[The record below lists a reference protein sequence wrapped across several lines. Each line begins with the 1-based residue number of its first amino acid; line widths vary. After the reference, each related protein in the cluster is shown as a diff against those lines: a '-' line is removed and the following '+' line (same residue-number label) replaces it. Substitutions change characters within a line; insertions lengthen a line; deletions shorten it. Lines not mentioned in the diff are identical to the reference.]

1 MIKVKYDSTI
11 RKMTLD
17 QLIHFVNG
25 IEVWKNYTKDM
36 FLNRITEVVPEY
48 ELDTVELKLETN
60 RPSCNIFW
68 KKKCNEPTFI
78 SRYFNI

>member
-17 QLIHFVNG
+17 QLVHFTNG

-36 FLNRITEVVPEY
+36 FLDRITEDVPEY
-48 ELDTVELKLETN
+48 ELDTVEFKLETN

-68 KKKCNEPTFI
+68 KKKCKEPTFI